1 MISRFQKNTYLC
13 HCILNIKAKIMEVM
27 VDIIDNGALRLL
39 HDMEFLKLIR
49 VKTPVIKEKKK
60 ALKLSEKFA
69 GALHLSDEQY
79 ENFQMTI
86 KRDRDEWERSIY

>member
-1 MISRFQKNTYLC
+1 
-13 HCILNIKAKIMEVM
+13 MEVT

-39 HDMEFLKLIR
+39 HDMELLKLIR

-60 ALKLSEKFA
+60 TLKLSEKFA

-79 ENFQMTI
+79 ENFQMTL
-86 KRDRDEWERSIY
+86 KKGRDEWERSIY